1 MERRIPEVEDYL
13 AILKRRLWWI
23 VVPACLVPLIAV
35 ALSYTFAERYT
46 SQTLV
51 LVEQPKVPDNYVRP
65 VISLDLTV
73 RLASMREQIL
83 SRSRLEPIIER
94 FGIYKKENLPMEER
108 VERVRKD
115 IAINPIHSDVTRTGG
130 LPGFFISFTAGAP
143 NLAQQVCS
151 EITSM
156 FLSENLKVREAAAEG
171 ATNFIKRQLEDSKRS
186 LDEQDAKLAAFQ
198 RKYMGELPGQ
208 EGTNLSMLNSLNTQ
222 LDATTQAL
230 TRIEQDK
237 LYSSSLLA
245 QQLASR
251 QSAREPGLGPDFE
264 EQQLR
269 TLESQLAVLQGRYTA
284 DHPDVVK
291 LRKDV
296 DRLRKQL
303 AEHNAAR
310 QSRPPSADAGRP
322 ESPELQ
328 QLRAQIRAQE
338 LGIAAEKAKQQR
350 LEAEIRM
357 YQARIQSSPAVQEQ
371 FKQITRDYQT
381 ALQLYNDLLTKR
393 NQSEMATDLE
403 RQQQGEQF
411 RIMDPANLPE
421 KPTFPK
427 RLHFLAFGLV
437 AGLALGTGLAA
448 VQEYRDTSLRNARD
462 ITFYLQLPT
471 LASVPDVGAAL
482 RGPGAHEKIRRP
494 LRRVQRGELQGAAK

>member
-1 MERRIPEVEDYL
+1 MERRLPEVEDYI

-23 VVPACLVPLIAV
+23 VVPACVVPIIAV
-35 ALSYTFAERYT
+35 ALSYTLAERYT

-65 VISLDLTV
+65 VITLDLTV

-108 VERVRKD
+108 IERVRKD
-115 IAINPIHSDVTRTGG
+115 IAINPIHSDVQRTGG
-130 LPGFFISFTAGAP
+130 LPGFFISFTASAP
-143 NLAQQVCS
+143 NLAQQICS

-156 FLSENLKVREAAAEG
+156 FLAENLKVREQSAEG
-171 ATNFIKRQLEDSKRS
+171 ATNFIKRQLEDAKRG
-186 LDEQDAKLAAFQ
+186 LDQEDAKLAVFQ

-237 LYSSSLLA
+237 LYTASLLA

-251 QSAREPGLGPDFE
+251 QSAREPGLGPDVE

-269 TLESQLAVLQGRYTA
+269 QLESQLAVMQGRYTA

-296 DRLRKQL
+296 DRLKKQL
-303 AEHNAAR
+303 SEHNAAR
-310 QSRPPSADAGRP
+310 QLRPQTQDAGRP

-328 QLRAQIRAQE
+328 QLRAQVRAQE
-338 LGIAAEKAKQQR
+338 LGISAEKAKQQR
-350 LEAEIRM
+350 LENEIRM

-371 FKQITRDYQT
+371 FKQLTRDYQT
-381 ALQLYNDLLTKR
+381 ALQFYNDLLNKK

-421 KPTFPK
+421 KPTYPK
-427 RLHFLAFGLV
+427 RIQFLVLGLV
-437 AGLALGTGLAA
+437 AGLALGSGLAV
-448 VQEYRDTSLRNARD
+448 VQEYRDTSLRNVRD
-462 ITFYLQLPT
+462 ITFYMQLPT
-471 LASVPDVGAAL
+471 LASVPNLGAAP
-482 RGPGAHEKIRRP
+482 RGPSARQKSKQP
-494 LRRVQRGELQGAAK
+494 LRRMKRNELQGAVK